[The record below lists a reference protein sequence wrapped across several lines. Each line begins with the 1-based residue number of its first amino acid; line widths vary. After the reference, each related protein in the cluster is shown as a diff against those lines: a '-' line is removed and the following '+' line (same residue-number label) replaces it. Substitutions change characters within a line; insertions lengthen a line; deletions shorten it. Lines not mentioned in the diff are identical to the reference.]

1 MVLYALGRG
10 LLVLVVRRLLR
21 RTRLNRTV
29 RKAVARL
36 LRAVVIVVAVSIEAG
51 VAGFET
57 TPSGSALVV
66 GVISLAVGFAAQE
79 MLANFVSGIFIV
91 QDRRLN
97 VGDLV
102 EWEGASGAI
111 DDIGFRV
118 TTIKTANN
126 ETVLVPNSEF
136 ATKPVT
142 NRTYNDPQ
150 AISYEFGI
158 GYGDDIDV
166 ATDVL
171 RAVTSD
177 VEAVLDDPEP
187 SVRVS
192 DLADSS
198 VLLSARVW
206 LAKADRNRRASI
218 KAEFIRRVNERC
230 AAAGIDLSTTTQ
242 HPVTGELAASGNTDG
257 STAAD

>member
-1 MVLYALGRG
+1 MSLG
-10 LLVLVVRRLLR
+10 
-21 RTRLNRTV
+21 
-29 RKAVARL
+29 
-36 LRAVVIVVAVSIEAG
+36 AG

-57 TPSGSALVV
+57 TLTGSALVV

-102 EWEGASGAI
+102 EWEGVSGTI

-142 NRTYNDPQ
+142 NRTDNDPQ

-171 RAVTSD
+171 RAVASD
-177 VEAVLDDPEP
+177 VETVLDDPEP

-192 DLADSS
+192 DLDRLVGAS
-198 VLLSARVW
+198 LRAGLARESGSKSPRQYQGRIHPSRQRAVCCR
-206 LAKADRNRRASI
+206 RN
-218 KAEFIRRVNERC
+218 
-230 AAAGIDLSTTTQ
+230 
-242 HPVTGELAASGNTDG
+242 
-257 STAAD
+257 